1 MTKHFIN
8 PKELFATQG
17 FTQVVTVSGGKM
29 IFISG
34 QVSFNEKAEM
44 IGKGD
49 LRAQTTQ
56 AFENLRI
63 ALKAAGADFKDVVK
77 LNYYVVGLRLEEVA
91 IIREIR
97 NKYLPA
103 ENPPASTLVGV
114 EGLVIRDLLI
124 EIEAVAVTN

>member
-1 MTKHFIN
+1 MTKQFIN
-8 PKELFATQG
+8 PQELFAPQG
-17 FTQVVTVSGGKM
+17 FTQVVTASSGKM

-34 QVSFNEKAEM
+34 QVSFNEKAEL

-56 AFENLRI
+56 TFENLRT

-77 LNYYVVGLRLEEVA
+77 MNYYVVGLRLEEVA

-97 NKYLPA
+97 NKFLPV

-114 EGLVIRDLLI
+114 EALVIRDLLI
-124 EIEAVAVTN
+124 EIEAVAVIS